1 MTLKPNLGP
10 DTWAQEP
17 DGSIFVFLDE
27 AYAPY
32 VAYAG
37 VVLEASDAQRLERKI
52 EEDFERMRGWHHL
65 KGLPSFEKFRA
76 RGFHASENPPEI
88 QAAFIAFLSETLNF
102 KSMIVYSDRSER
114 PDLSDKKRLMIVLD
128 HLVRDILRK
137 YRRRPKVVLYFE
149 SAQAMDPFIHRVAI
163 RAARA
168 ESNGKQRVEIRFGTK
183 RDPDLLAVPD
193 YVLRVFG
200 KWKYSF
206 DDLPLILDRL
216 DHRARAVA
224 TIAGSISMA
233 KLIDRPYH
241 ETNPVI
247 EVIRRHTLTP
257 PDC

>member
-1 MTLKPNLGP
+1 MLGMKSCQGSTHVRRRRSGCSRP
-10 DTWAQEP
+10 VRDPRRYQEP
-17 DGSIFVFLDE
+17 DGTIFVFLDE
-27 AYAPY
+27 SYAPY

-52 EEDFERMRGWHHL
+52 EDDFERMRGWHHL

-88 QAAFIAFLSETLNF
+88 QAAFVAFLSETLNF

-114 PDLSDKKRLMIVLD
+114 PDLGDKKRLMIVLD

-149 SAQAMDPFIHRVAI
+149 SAQAMDPFIQRVAI

-168 ESNGKQRVEIRFGTK
+168 ESNGKQRVEVRFGTK

-200 KWKYSF
+200 KWRYSF
-206 DDLPLILDRL
+206 EDLVPGIGTEVGFRCHSRSVLVNPLIGL
-216 DHRARAVA
+216 AV
-224 TIAGSISMA
+224 TC
-233 KLIDRPYH
+233 
-241 ETNPVI
+241 T
-247 EVIRRHTLTP
+247 
-257 PDC
+257 